1 MKTVTINSV
10 KYSVSL
16 ELNKYLRQ
24 NKDCKETFNFLFNL
38 GLMSGSLLKL

>member
-16 ELNKYLRQ
+16 ELNKFLNE
-24 NKDCKETFNFLFNL
+24 NKDCKETFSFLFNL
-38 GLMSGSLLKL
+38 GLMTGALIKL